1 MVRRAWLGAK
11 GQRKRGKNAD
21 AENYEKCCND
31 FCLPDKDSL
40 QSDLTGPGYSYTSDG
55 RLQPEGKDAIRK
67 RGMPQPVEGDAI
79 AHQLTHR
86 TACEA
91 RRCIAHRGQVRAQ
104 RGEEVVVREGERT
117 PRVAGHAG

>member
-1 MVRRAWLGAK
+1 LVRRAWLGAK

-79 AHQLTHR
+79 ALCFSLPGGSPIIR
-86 TACEA
+86 NSNFG
-91 RRCIAHRGQVRAQ
+91 RWLN
-104 RGEEVVVREGERT
+104 
-117 PRVAGHAG
+117 